1 MSENIKFVCT
11 GFRNMQKNE
20 SKTSFTGLLSSQC
33 KLILYLST
41 LYVYCVDPAM
51 SKSQKQLP
59 NCLKIAETRVV
70 LIVLNYVLY
79 RVHAYIVTVSCRRS
93 T

>member
-1 MSENIKFVCT
+1 
-11 GFRNMQKNE
+11 
-20 SKTSFTGLLSSQC
+20 
-33 KLILYLST
+33 
-41 LYVYCVDPAM
+41 M

-79 RVHAYIVTVSCRRS
+79 RVHAYIVTISCRRLFNDIFDFDDAGS
-93 T
+93 VTPCTKINFLFH

>member
-1 MSENIKFVCT
+1 
-11 GFRNMQKNE
+11 MQKNE
-20 SKTSFTGLLSSQC
+20 SKTSFIGLLSSQC

-59 NCLKIAETRVV
+59 NCLKIAGTRVV

-79 RVHAYIVTVSCRRS
+79 RVHAYIVTVFCRRS